1 MNYRFAPIMYIK
13 VLLSIGCAFL
23 LITGCMD
30 SPGIQY
36 PREKDKMLRSLS
48 KEEAVI
54 TSADETSENLPA
66 DGLPPDFNT
75 EEYKRI
81 YENPFLKVK
90 DNPLSTFS
98 IDVDTAS
105 YSNVR
110 RFLNNGSLPYEDAVR
125 IEEFINYFT
134 YDYPE
139 PDGDV
144 PFAFFTELSSCP
156 WNKDHMLLHIG
167 LQAKKIDFEKLP
179 PNNLVFLL
187 DVSGSMNYYNKLPL
201 LKSALKLLVNEMR
214 SMDTISIVVYAG
226 AAGLVLPPTSCE
238 NKQPII
244 QALDMLTAGGSTA
257 GGAGI
262 QLAYKVAAEHFN
274 PEGNNRIILATDG
287 DFNVGASSEGELV
300 RMIEEKREQGIF
312 LTILGFGMG
321 NYKDSKMESLAD
333 KGNGNYAYIDNLL
346 EAKKVLVSEMGGT
359 LFTIAKD
366 VKIQV
371 EFNPAVVDSYR
382 LIGYENR
389 MLRAEDFDDDTKDAG
404 ELGAGHTVTVLYEL
418 TAATDASSSG
428 TDLRYQE
435 SDIKDGAASSNELMF
450 IKFRYKKPDGKES
463 KLLTTPIAYDMIS
476 LQHTSDNFRFSAG
489 VAEFGLILRNSEYKA
504 AANYNQVL
512 DLAKQSQGNDT
523 EGYRMEFIGLV
534 RLAQTLDT
542 RK

>member
-1 MNYRFAPIMYIK
+1 MNYRFSSMVYSKIVFLI
-13 VLLSIGCAFL
+13 SCAFL

-30 SPGIQY
+30 NPGIQY
-36 PREKDKMLRSLS
+36 PRAPEKELRSLS
-48 KEEAVI
+48 KQALGTAEEY
-54 TSADETSENLPA
+54 EPA
-66 DGLPPDFNT
+66 DGLHPDFNT

-110 RFLNNGSLPYEDAVR
+110 RFLNSGSLPYEDAVR
-125 IEEFINYFT
+125 IEELINYFT
-134 YDYPE
+134 YEYSE
-139 PDGDV
+139 PVDET

-167 LQAKKIDFEKLP
+167 LQAKKMSFAELP

-214 SMDTISIVVYAG
+214 STDKISIVVYAG
-226 AAGLVLPPTSCE
+226 AAGLVLPATSCK

-262 QLAYKVAAEHFN
+262 QLAYKIAKENYIAD
-274 PEGNNRIILATDG
+274 GNNRVILATDG

-300 RMIEEKREQGIF
+300 RMIEDKREQGIF
-312 LTILGFGMG
+312 LTVLGFGMG

-371 EFNPAVVDSYR
+371 EFNPTLVDSYR

-389 MLRAEDFDDDTKDAG
+389 ILRAEDFSDDTKDAG

-418 TAATDASSSG
+418 VSVADGSSSD
-428 TDLRYQE
+428 TDLRYQDVE
-435 SDIKDGAASSNELMF
+435 IKDGAAASNELMF
-450 IKFRYKKPDGKES
+450 IKFRYKAPDGKES
-463 KLLTTPIAYDMIS
+463 KLLTEPIAYDMITFES
-476 LQHTSDNFRFSAG
+476 TSNNFRFAAC
-489 VAEFGLILRNSEYKA
+489 VAEFGLILRNSEFKGTASYS
-504 AANYNQVL
+504 QVL
-512 DLAKQSQGNDT
+512 ELAKRSQGNDK
-523 EGYRMEFIGLV
+523 EGYRREFIELV
-534 RLAQTLDT
+534 KLAEALS
-542 RK
+542 KHN